1 MTDLVLAIRLT
12 ADGKG
17 LVGEVRGSAEEL
29 KKLGQA
35 AQQSNDK
42 AKSAADQYIASLK
55 RQAETLGMTKSQ
67 TLAYEA
73 SQLKLTEAQRDG
85 VAMNIRAIESHER
98 QEVMFGRVRLAAA
111 AAAAMIG
118 TGLAVALRASVTE
131 AARAEQAH
139 LKLEAVLLATGHA
152 AGLSKSQL
160 DAQAEGLKRST
171 GFDDDQI
178 RSSMALMLT
187 FKQVQGDTFGQAMV
201 MATNLS
207 KLIGQDLQSSVLMLG
222 KALEDPESGLLAL
235 RRAGV
240 SFNDSQK
247 DAIKGMVEFGDQA
260 RALEMMLRIMRE
272 QGLEGVAEKM
282 NTGYVGAMNNATN
295 ATADFLKMI
304 GNMSILK
311 GPIIGF
317 LDLFADNLTDIK
329 NVLESGDWVDTLAL
343 FTVGYI
349 TPSIVAKRGQES
361 YVGGREQQ
369 LAREGAQGL
378 AAERAK
384 SEQEDS
390 RDSGIAQAMGLT
402 PRTGE
407 GWQKLNEY
415 YMKQHEEALNKLAE
429 AEKQLQAKGVAGW
442 IAYADAVFDEAFGS
456 DRAQAAIHDD
466 INKRETLLE
475 EERTKSANRANQEIA
490 QKVANIYTENQTELD
505 ELTFQLDKKAE
516 ILHAWAGEDL
526 QRQQIAREQI
536 ETLER
541 KHQAKMF
548 EIELAKNAAVRNMQ
562 IGTWQLAAELL
573 QQFAGKSRAAAL
585 AVIAINKGLAIA
597 QVIQNTQVAIMRG
610 YAELGPFAGSAN
622 AAAMETLEGIQIGL
636 IAATGL
642 GQALNVGGGGASL
655 GSPANP
661 ISTTGSFGSGQ
672 SPVFGGSDQ
681 QTSQVVVQ
689 VIVQGNILGNQQ
701 FVDDILLPGIRDAVG
716 GRDAIII
723 PQNSRQALN
732 LTT

>member
-1 MTDLVLAIRLT
+1 
-12 ADGKG
+12 
-17 LVGEVRGSAEEL
+17 
-29 KKLGQA
+29 
-35 AQQSNDK
+35 
-42 AKSAADQYIASLK
+42 
-55 RQAETLGMTKSQ
+55 
-67 TLAYEA
+67 
-73 SQLKLTEAQRDG
+73 
-85 VAMNIRAIESHER
+85 
-98 QEVMFGRVRLAAA
+98 
-111 AAAAMIG
+111 
-118 TGLAVALRASVTE
+118 
-131 AARAEQAH
+131 
-139 LKLEAVLLATGHA
+139 
-152 AGLSKSQL
+152 
-160 DAQAEGLKRST
+160 
-171 GFDDDQI
+171 
-178 RSSMALMLT
+178 
-187 FKQVQGDTFGQAMV
+187 
-201 MATNLS
+201 
-207 KLIGQDLQSSVLMLG
+207 
-222 KALEDPESGLLAL
+222 
-235 RRAGV
+235 
-240 SFNDSQK
+240 
-247 DAIKGMVEFGDQA
+247 
-260 RALEMMLRIMRE
+260 
-272 QGLEGVAEKM
+272 
-282 NTGYVGAMNNATN
+282 
-295 ATADFLKMI
+295 
-304 GNMSILK
+304 
-311 GPIIGF
+311 
-317 LDLFADNLTDIK
+317 
-329 NVLESGDWVDTLAL
+329 
-343 FTVGYI
+343 
-349 TPSIVAKRGQES
+349 
-361 YVGGREQQ
+361 
-369 LAREGAQGL
+369 
-378 AAERAK
+378 
-384 SEQEDS
+384 
-390 RDSGIAQAMGLT
+390 
-402 PRTGE
+402 
-407 GWQKLNEY
+407 
-415 YMKQHEEALNKLAE
+415 MKQHEEALNKLAE